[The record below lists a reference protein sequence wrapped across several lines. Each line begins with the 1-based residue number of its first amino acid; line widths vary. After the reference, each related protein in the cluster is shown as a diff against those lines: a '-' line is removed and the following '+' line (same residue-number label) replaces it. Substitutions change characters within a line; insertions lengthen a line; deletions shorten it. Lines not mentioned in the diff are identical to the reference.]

1 MSIHLNVPKT
11 PQSLS
16 ILPSSLFTL
25 FLSLSLS
32 RCARD
37 LVRSHVRHA
46 NVPSFHHFLPR
57 LAHPLPRCS
66 RTLVPLCSLPLF
78 TRRGNGGRRG
88 GRRRKGTKDTVKG
101 VRLRAGGGGG
111 WRRDRLPTEE
121 ALSSPLT
128 GKKSEDARNPPLLH
142 HLPFSTPSPRSSTV
156 ANKEAGFRRRRDLS
170 TSGTANWKIDLA
182 APARGWRVE
191 KKKER
196 KGGERER
203 EAKEK
208 GKVVKRGLDEA
219 RRGTACYFYADSHR
233 GGFAVIAF

>member
-1 MSIHLNVPKT
+1 MKKLTKSRQNLYRKPQTRDTLLPKIHPRVSIHLNVPKT

-25 FLSLSLS
+25 SLCLS

-88 GRRRKGTKDTVKG
+88 RKEEERDERHCERGSVAGR
-101 VRLRAGGGGG
+101 
-111 WRRDRLPTEE
+111 
-121 ALSSPLT
+121 
-128 GKKSEDARNPPLLH
+128 
-142 HLPFSTPSPRSSTV
+142 
-156 ANKEAGFRRRRDLS
+156 
-170 TSGTANWKIDLA
+170 
-182 APARGWRVE
+182 RGWRLETRPTPYRGGSFLSVDW
-191 KKKER
+191 KKER
-196 KGGERER
+196 GC
-203 EAKEK
+203 AKPSPPPPPPLCHPLPS
-208 GKVVKRGLDEA
+208 VLDS
-219 RRGTACYFYADSHR
+219 C
-233 GGFAVIAF
+233 

>member
-1 MSIHLNVPKT
+1 MKNNKLTKSRQNLYRKPQTRDTLLPKIHPRVSIHLNVPKT

-25 FLSLSLS
+25 SVSLGAHGISSDLMSATPTFHLSIISSPVWLTP
-32 RCARD
+32 CP
-37 LVRSHVRHA
+37 VVPGHWFRS
-46 NVPSFHHFLPR
+46 VPSLY
-57 LAHPLPRCS
+57 S
-66 RTLVPLCSLPLF
+66 LVAE
-78 TRRGNGGRRG
+78 TEGGGG

-142 HLPFSTPSPRSSTV
+142 HLPFATPSPRSSTV

-170 TSGTANWKIDLA
+170 TSGTAN
-182 APARGWRVE
+182 
-191 KKKER
+191 
-196 KGGERER
+196 
-203 EAKEK
+203 
-208 GKVVKRGLDEA
+208 
-219 RRGTACYFYADSHR
+219 
-233 GGFAVIAF
+233 

>member
-25 FLSLSLS
+25 SVSLGAHGISSDLMSATPTFHLSIISSPVWLTP
-32 RCARD
+32 C
-37 LVRSHVRHA
+37 
-46 NVPSFHHFLPR
+46 PC
-57 LAHPLPRCS
+57 CS

-78 TRRGNGGRRG
+78 TRRGNGGGGG

-101 VRLRAGGGGG
+101 VRLRAGGGRG

-142 HLPFSTPSPRSSTV
+142 HLPFATPSPRSSTV

-170 TSGTANWKIDLA
+170 TSGTAN
-182 APARGWRVE
+182 
-191 KKKER
+191 
-196 KGGERER
+196 
-203 EAKEK
+203 
-208 GKVVKRGLDEA
+208 
-219 RRGTACYFYADSHR
+219 
-233 GGFAVIAF
+233 